1 MTPTSL
7 ASGTTTIPSTELDS
21 ELSVALANIII
32 ANSTDQLSVTSNGI
46 LRLVV
51 QEQLVA
57 ALHDFVVE
65 REQAVWQKAETIVE
79 NSLRDDDISAIPFA
93 QEDRQYSE

>member
-7 ASGTTTIPSTELDS
+7 PYGTATIPSTELDS
-21 ELSVALANIII
+21 ELSVALADIVI

-57 ALHDFVVE
+57 ALQAFVLQ
-65 REQAVWQKAETIVE
+65 REKAAVLAVQVVH
-79 NSLRDDDISAIPFA
+79 SDDSAAVPFA
-93 QEDRQYSE
+93 REDRQYNG